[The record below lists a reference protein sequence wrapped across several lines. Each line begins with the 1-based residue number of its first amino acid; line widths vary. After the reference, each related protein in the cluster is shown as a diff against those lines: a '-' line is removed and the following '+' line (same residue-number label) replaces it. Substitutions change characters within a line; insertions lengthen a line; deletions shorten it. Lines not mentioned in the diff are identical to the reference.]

1 MINKEGRVQYEDVV
15 TRRIILTA
23 QVISKDDLRVRIV
36 GITSVA
42 EKLGNILDVLAASPE
57 FVLASF
63 VVDANEEG
71 LLS

>member
-1 MINKEGRVQYEDVV
+1 MIYKEGGGKYEDVV
-15 TRRIILTA
+15 TRRIILTT
-23 QVISKDDLRVRIV
+23 QVISKDDLRARIV

-42 EKLGNILDVLAASPE
+42 EKLGNIFNILAASPE
-57 FVLASF
+57 FVFASV

>member
-1 MINKEGRVQYEDVV
+1 VQYKDVV

-36 GITSVA
+36 RITSVA
-42 EKLGNILDVLAASPE
+42 EKLGNILNVLAASPE

-71 LLS
+71 LLADHDGA

>member
-1 MINKEGRVQYEDVV
+1 MQYKDVV

-36 GITSVA
+36 RITSVA
-42 EKLGNILDVLAASPE
+42 EKLGNILNVLAASPE

-63 VVDANEEG
+63 VVDAKEEG

>member
-1 MINKEGRVQYEDVV
+1 LIYREGEVQYKDVV

-36 GITSVA
+36 RITSVA
-42 EKLGNILDVLAASPE
+42 EKLGNILNVLAASPE

>member
-1 MINKEGRVQYEDVV
+1 MQYKDVV

-36 GITSVA
+36 RITSVA
-42 EKLGNILDVLAASPE
+42 EKLGNILNVLAASPE

-71 LLS
+71 LLADHDGA

>member
-1 MINKEGRVQYEDVV
+1 LIYREGGVQYKDVV

-36 GITSVA
+36 RITSVA
-42 EKLGNILDVLAASPE
+42 EKLGNILNVLAASPE

>member
-1 MINKEGRVQYEDVV
+1 MINKEGGVQYEDVV